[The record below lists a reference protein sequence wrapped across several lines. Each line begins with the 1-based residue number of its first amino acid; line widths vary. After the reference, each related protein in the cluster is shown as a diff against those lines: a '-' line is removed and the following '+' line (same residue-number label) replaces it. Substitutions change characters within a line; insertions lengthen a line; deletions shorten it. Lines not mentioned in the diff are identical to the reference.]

1 MTRRN
6 LFALALVGALALVA
20 DTPSAH
26 ADIGRKVIAA
36 FKGQLL
42 VSTDRLEPE
51 GTDKATIEAFK
62 KARVKAIKGEAN
74 SDEVH
79 SWFFHYTAFLK
90 STGATNLKL
99 EFWRGNK
106 YVADQRLEGVDA
118 KDPVLQGTIGI
129 SEDDGPAK
137 GVTYTL
143 KMVAV
148 RGSKETVVSTS
159 TLTLN

>member
-6 LFALALVGALALVA
+6 LFSLAVVGALALLA
-20 DTPSAH
+20 GTPSAH

-36 FKGQLL
+36 FKGQII
-42 VSTDRLEPE
+42 VTTDRLEPE
-51 GTDKATIEAFK
+51 GTDKATIDTFK
-62 KARVKAIKGEAN
+62 KARVKEVKGEAN

-79 SWFFHYTAFLK
+79 AWYFHYTAFLK

-106 YVADQRLEGVDA
+106 YVADQRLEDVDP
-118 KDPVLQGTIGI
+118 KDPVLQGSISI

-137 GVTYTL
+137 GVNYTL
-143 KMVAV
+143 KLVAV
-148 RGSKETVVSTS
+148 RGKKETIVSTS